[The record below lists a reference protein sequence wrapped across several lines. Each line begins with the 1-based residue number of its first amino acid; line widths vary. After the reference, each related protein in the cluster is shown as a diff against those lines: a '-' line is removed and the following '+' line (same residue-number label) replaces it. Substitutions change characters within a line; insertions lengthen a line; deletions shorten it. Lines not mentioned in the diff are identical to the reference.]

1 MIITASSA
9 SIGAFFIFELCKNSV
24 FFLLLIAGF
33 ALAQSPADSLYREDQ
48 IYASIGY
55 PLLVES
61 PEGLTQN
68 KLSHTFSLGF
78 IRDMPINSA
87 RNLAFGL
94 GLGLN
99 YNVVYTNL
107 QFTDDMEATT
117 FVSSDVTNQW
127 NSVDAEIPLE
137 FRWRSSSPTNYQFW
151 RIYAGVV
158 GYYSLSAKQRTRAA
172 LTDSITSLSVQN
184 FRLAFRLNVGNN
196 TWNLT
201 YTHPI
206 DSFFDF
212 DKSTHNKS
220 LSQLKTAKLGLVFY
234 IF

>member
-1 MIITASSA
+1 MQKQH
-9 SIGAFFIFELCKNSV
+9 FL
-24 FFLLLIAGF
+24 LLLIASF

-48 IYASIGY
+48 IYASMGY
-55 PLLVES
+55 PLLIDT

-68 KLSHTFSLGF
+68 KLSHTFSFGF

-107 QFTDDMEATT
+107 QFTDDMKSTT

-127 NSVDAEIPLE
+127 NSVDVEIPLE
-137 FRWRSSSPTNYQFW
+137 FRWRNSTAMNYQFW
-151 RIYAGVV
+151 RIYGGVV
-158 GYYSLSAKQRTRAA
+158 GYYPLSAKQRTRTA
-172 LTDSITSLSVQN
+172 LTESITSLSVQN
-184 FRLAFRLNVGNN
+184 FRLALRLNVGNN

-220 LSQLKTAKLGLVFY
+220 LSQLKTAKLGLIFY

>member
-1 MIITASSA
+1 MQKQH
-9 SIGAFFIFELCKNSV
+9 FL
-24 FFLLLIAGF
+24 LLLIASF

-48 IYASIGY
+48 IYVSMGY
-55 PLLVES
+55 PLLIDT

-94 GLGLN
+94 GFGLN
-99 YNVVYTNL
+99 YNLVYTNL
-107 QFTDDMEATT
+107 QFTEDMKSTT
-117 FVSSDVTNQW
+117 FVLSDVTNQW
-127 NSVDAEIPLE
+127 NSVDVEIPLE
-137 FRWRSSSPTNYQFW
+137 FRWRNSTAMNYQFW
-151 RIYAGVV
+151 RIYGGVV
-158 GYYSLSAKQRTRAA
+158 GYYSLSAKQRTRTA
-172 LTDSITSLSVQN
+172 LTESISSLSVQN
-184 FRLAFRLNVGNN
+184 FRLALRLNVGNN

-206 DSFFDF
+206 DSFFNF
-212 DKSTHNKS
+212 DKSTQNKS
-220 LSQLKTAKLGLVFY
+220 LSQLKTAKLGLIFY

>member
-1 MIITASSA
+1 MQKQC
-9 SIGAFFIFELCKNSV
+9 FL
-24 FFLLLIAGF
+24 LLLIAGF
-33 ALAQSPADSLYREDQ
+33 TLAQSPTDSFYREDQ
-48 IYASIGY
+48 IYALIGY
-55 PLLVES
+55 PLLVET

-107 QFTDDMEATT
+107 QFTDDLEAMT
-117 FVSSDVTNQW
+117 FVSGDVKNQW
-127 NSVDAEIPLE
+127 NSVNAEIPLE
-137 FRWRSSSPTNYQFW
+137 FRWRTSTPTNYQFW
-151 RIYAGVV
+151 RVYAGVV
-158 GYYSLSAKQRTRAA
+158 GYYSLSAKQRTRTAIIE
-172 LTDSITSLSVQN
+172 SNTSLSVQK
-184 FRLAFRLNVGNN
+184 FRLALRLNVGNN

-212 DKSTHNKS
+212 HKSTHNKS
-220 LSQLKTAKLGLVFY
+220 LRQLKTAKLGLIFY

>member
-1 MIITASSA
+1 MQ
-9 SIGAFFIFELCKNSV
+9 KQY
-24 FFLLLIAGF
+24 FLLLLVASF

-48 IYASIGY
+48 IYASMGY
-55 PLLVES
+55 PLLIDT

-94 GLGLN
+94 GFGLN

-107 QFTDDMEATT
+107 QFTDDMKSTT

-127 NSVDAEIPLE
+127 TSVDVEIPLE
-137 FRWRSSSPTNYQFW
+137 FRWRNSTAMNYQFW
-151 RIYAGVV
+151 RIYGGVV
-158 GYYSLSAKQRTRAA
+158 GYYSLSAKQRTTTA
-172 LTDSITSLSVQN
+172 LTESITSLSVQN
-184 FRLAFRLNVGNN
+184 FRLALRLNVGNN

-212 DKSTHNKS
+212 DKSTQNKS
-220 LSQLKTAKLGLVFY
+220 LSQLKTAKLGLIFY

>member
-1 MIITASSA
+1 MQKQH
-9 SIGAFFIFELCKNSV
+9 FL
-24 FFLLLIAGF
+24 LLLIASF

-48 IYASIGY
+48 IYASMGY
-55 PLLVES
+55 PLLIDT

-107 QFTDDMEATT
+107 QFTDDMKSTT

-127 NSVDAEIPLE
+127 NSVDVEIPLE
-137 FRWRSSSPTNYQFW
+137 FRWRNSTAMNYQFW
-151 RIYAGVV
+151 RIYGGVV
-158 GYYSLSAKQRTRAA
+158 GYYSLSAKQRTTTA
-172 LTDSITSLSVQN
+172 LTESITSLSVQN
-184 FRLAFRLNVGNN
+184 FRLALRLNVGNN

-212 DKSTHNKS
+212 DKSAHNKS
-220 LSQLKTAKLGLVFY
+220 LSQLKTAKLGLIFY

>member
-1 MIITASSA
+1 MQ
-9 SIGAFFIFELCKNSV
+9 KQY
-24 FFLLLIAGF
+24 FLILLIASLS
-33 ALAQSPADSLYREDQ
+33 LAQSPADSSYREDQ

-55 PLLVES
+55 PLLINK

-78 IRDMPINSA
+78 IRDMPINRT
-87 RNLAFGL
+87 RNLAIGL

-107 QFTDDMEATT
+107 QFIDDMNKSI
-117 FVSSDVTNQW
+117 FVSSDLINQW
-127 NSVDAEIPLE
+127 SSLNTEIPLE
-137 FRWRSSSPTNYQFW
+137 LRWRSSTPTNYQFW
-151 RIYAGVV
+151 RLYAGLV
-158 GYYSLSAKQRTRAA
+158 GHYSLMAKQSTRTA
-172 LTDSITSLSVQN
+172 ITETINSLSVQK
-184 FRLAFRLNVGNN
+184 FRLALRLSIGNN

-201 YTHPI
+201 YAHPI

-212 DKSTHNKS
+212 DKSTQNKS
-220 LSQLKTAKLGLVFY
+220 VSELKTAKLGLIFY

>member
-1 MIITASSA
+1 M
-9 SIGAFFIFELCKNSV
+9 
-24 FFLLLIAGF
+24 LIASF
-33 ALAQSPADSLYREDQ
+33 ALAQSPADSFYREDQ
-48 IYASIGY
+48 IYVSIGY
-55 PLLVES
+55 PLLIDT

-78 IRDMPINSA
+78 VRDMPINSA

-107 QFTDDMEATT
+107 QFTDDIKSTT
-117 FVSSDVTNQW
+117 FVSGDVINQW
-127 NSVDAEIPLE
+127 NSVDAEIPIE
-137 FRWRSSSPTNYQFW
+137 FRWRSSTPTNYQFW

-172 LTDSITSLSVQN
+172 LTESISSLSVQN
-184 FRLAFRLNVGNN
+184 FRLALRLNVGNN
-196 TWNLT
+196 SWNLT

-212 DKSTHNKS
+212 DKSTQNKS

>member
-1 MIITASSA
+1 MQK
-9 SIGAFFIFELCKNSV
+9 LH
-24 FFLLLIAGF
+24 FLLLLIGGYAF
-33 ALAQSPADSLYREDQ
+33 AQTPADSLYREDQ
-48 IYASIGY
+48 IYASVGY
-55 PLLVES
+55 PLLIDT

-78 IRDMPINSA
+78 LRDIPINTA

-107 QFTDDMEATT
+107 RFTDNVE
-117 FVSSDVTNQW
+117 VSTYISSEVINQW
-127 NSVDAEIPLE
+127 SILDAEIPLE
-137 FRWRSSSPTNYQFW
+137 IRWRSSTPKNYQFW
-151 RIYAGVV
+151 RVYAGMV
-158 GYYSLSAKQRTRAA
+158 GYYSLSAKQRTRTAF
-172 LTDSITSLSVQN
+172 TESFSPLSVQN
-184 FRLAFRLNVGNN
+184 FRIALRLNVGNN

-206 DSFFDF
+206 NSLFNL
-212 DKSTHNKS
+212 DKFTQNKQI
-220 LSQLKTAKLGLVFY
+220 SQIKTSKLGLIFY

>member
-1 MIITASSA
+1 MQKQS
-9 SIGAFFIFELCKNSV
+9 FL
-24 FFLLLIAGF
+24 LLLIAGF
-33 ALAQSPADSLYREDQ
+33 TLAQSPADSFYREDQ
-48 IYASIGY
+48 IYALIGY
-55 PLLVES
+55 PLLVET

-107 QFTDDMEATT
+107 QLTDDMEATT
-117 FVSSDVTNQW
+117 FVSGDVTNQW
-127 NSVDAEIPLE
+127 NSVNAEIPLE
-137 FRWRSSSPTNYQFW
+137 FRWRTSTPTNYQFW
-151 RIYAGVV
+151 RVYAGVV
-158 GYYSLSAKQRTRAA
+158 GYYSLLAKQRTRTAIIE
-172 LTDSITSLSVQN
+172 SNTSLSVQK
-184 FRLAFRLNVGNN
+184 FRLALRLNVGNN

-212 DKSTHNKS
+212 HKSTHNKS
-220 LSQLKTAKLGLVFY
+220 LRQLKTAKLGLIFY

>member
-1 MIITASSA
+1 MQKQ
-9 SIGAFFIFELCKNSV
+9 C

>member
-1 MIITASSA
+1 MQKQH
-9 SIGAFFIFELCKNSV
+9 FL
-24 FFLLLIAGF
+24 LLLIASF

-48 IYASIGY
+48 IYVSIGY
-55 PLLVES
+55 PLLIDT

-107 QFTDDMEATT
+107 QFTDDMKSTT
-117 FVSSDVTNQW
+117 FVSSDVINQW

-137 FRWRSSSPTNYQFW
+137 LRWRSSTPDSYQFW

-172 LTDSITSLSVQN
+172 ITESISSLSVQN
-184 FRLAFRLNVGNN
+184 FRLALRLNVGNN

-212 DKSTHNKS
+212 DKSAHNKS
-220 LSQLKTAKLGLVFY
+220 LSQIKTAKLGLVFY

>member
-1 MIITASSA
+1 MQK
-9 SIGAFFIFELCKNSV
+9 LH
-24 FFLLLIAGF
+24 FLLLLIGGF
-33 ALAQSPADSLYREDQ
+33 AFSQTPTDSLYREDQ
-48 IYASIGY
+48 IYASVGY
-55 PLLVES
+55 PLLIGT

-78 IRDMPINSA
+78 VRDIPINTA

-107 QFTDDMEATT
+107 QFTDNVEVSTY
-117 FVSSDVTNQW
+117 VSSEVINQW
-127 NSVDAEIPLE
+127 SFLDAEIPLE
-137 FRWRSSSPTNYQFW
+137 FRWRSSTPKNYQFW
-151 RIYAGVV
+151 RVYAGMV
-158 GYYSLSAKQRTRAA
+158 GYYSLSAKQRTRTAF
-172 LTDSITSLSVQN
+172 TESFSPLSVQN
-184 FRLAFRLNVGNN
+184 FRIALRLNVGNN

-206 DSFFDF
+206 NSLFNL
-212 DKSTHNKS
+212 DKFTQNKS
-220 LSQLKTAKLGLVFY
+220 FSQIKTSKLGLIFY

>member
-1 MIITASSA
+1 MQKQC
-9 SIGAFFIFELCKNSV
+9 FL
-24 FFLLLIAGF
+24 LLLIASF
-33 ALAQSPADSLYREDQ
+33 ALAQSPADSFYREDQ
-48 IYASIGY
+48 IYVSIGY
-55 PLLVES
+55 PLLIDT

-78 IRDMPINSA
+78 VRDMPINSA

-107 QFTDDMEATT
+107 QFTDDIKSTT
-117 FVSSDVTNQW
+117 FVSGDVINQW
-127 NSVDAEIPLE
+127 NSVDAEIPIE
-137 FRWRSSSPTNYQFW
+137 FRWRSSTPTNYQFW

-172 LTDSITSLSVQN
+172 LTESISSLSVQN
-184 FRLAFRLNVGNN
+184 FRLALRLNVGNN
-196 TWNLT
+196 SWNLT

-212 DKSTHNKS
+212 DKSTQNKS

>member
-1 MIITASSA
+1 MQKQH
-9 SIGAFFIFELCKNSV
+9 FL
-24 FFLLLIAGF
+24 LLLIASF

-55 PLLVES
+55 PLLIDT

-78 IRDMPINSA
+78 TRDIPINSA

-107 QFTDDMEATT
+107 QFTDDMKSTT

-127 NSVDAEIPLE
+127 NSVDVEIPLE
-137 FRWRSSSPTNYQFW
+137 FRWRNSTAMNYQFW
-151 RIYAGVV
+151 RIYGGVV
-158 GYYSLSAKQRTRAA
+158 GYYSLSAKQRTRTA
-172 LTDSITSLSVQN
+172 LTESITSLSVQN
-184 FRLAFRLNVGNN
+184 FRLALRLNVGNN

-212 DKSTHNKS
+212 DKFIHNKS
-220 LSQLKTAKLGLVFY
+220 LSQLKTAKLGLIFY

>member
-1 MIITASSA
+1 M
-9 SIGAFFIFELCKNSV
+9 
-24 FFLLLIAGF
+24 
-33 ALAQSPADSLYREDQ
+33 
-48 IYASIGY
+48 GY
-55 PLLVES
+55 PLLIDT

-94 GLGLN
+94 GFGLN
-99 YNVVYTNL
+99 YNLVYTNL
-107 QFTDDMEATT
+107 QFTEDMKSTT
-117 FVSSDVTNQW
+117 FVLSDVTNQW
-127 NSVDAEIPLE
+127 NSVDVEIPLE
-137 FRWRSSSPTNYQFW
+137 FRWRNSTAMNYQFW
-151 RIYAGVV
+151 RIYGGVV
-158 GYYSLSAKQRTRAA
+158 GYYSLSAKQRTKTA
-172 LTDSITSLSVQN
+172 LTESISSLSVQN
-184 FRLAFRLNVGNN
+184 FRLALRLNVGNN

-206 DSFFDF
+206 DLFFDF

-220 LSQLKTAKLGLVFY
+220 FSYLKTAKLGLIFY

>member
-1 MIITASSA
+1 MQKQ
-9 SIGAFFIFELCKNSV
+9 C
-24 FFLLLIAGF
+24 FLLLLVASF

-55 PLLVES
+55 PLLIET

-68 KLSHTFSLGF
+68 KLSHTFSFGF
-78 IRDMPINSA
+78 IRDMPINSS

-107 QFTDDMEATT
+107 QFTDDMKSTT

-127 NSVDAEIPLE
+127 NSVDVEIPLE
-137 FRWRSSSPTNYQFW
+137 FRWRNSTAMNYQFW
-151 RIYAGVV
+151 RVYAGVV
-158 GYYSLSAKQRTRAA
+158 GYYSLSAKQRTRVA
-172 LTDSITSLSVQN
+172 LTESITSLSVQN
-184 FRLAFRLNVGNN
+184 FRLALRLNVGNN

-212 DKSTHNKS
+212 HKSTHNKS

>member
-1 MIITASSA
+1 MQK
-9 SIGAFFIFELCKNSV
+9 LH
-24 FFLLLIAGF
+24 FLLLLIGGYAF
-33 ALAQSPADSLYREDQ
+33 AQTPSDSLYREDQ
-48 IYASIGY
+48 IYASVGY
-55 PLLVES
+55 PLLIDT

-78 IRDMPINSA
+78 LRDIPINTA

-107 QFTDDMEATT
+107 RFTDNVE
-117 FVSSDVTNQW
+117 VSTYISSEVINQW
-127 NSVDAEIPLE
+127 SILDAEIPLE
-137 FRWRSSSPTNYQFW
+137 IRWRSSTPKNYQFW
-151 RIYAGVV
+151 RVYAGMV
-158 GYYSLSAKQRTRAA
+158 GYYSLSAKQRTRTAF
-172 LTDSITSLSVQN
+172 TESFSPLSVQN
-184 FRLAFRLNVGNN
+184 FRIALRLNVGNN

-206 DSFFDF
+206 NSLFNL
-212 DKSTHNKS
+212 DKFTQNKQI
-220 LSQLKTAKLGLVFY
+220 SQIKTSKLGLIFY

>member
-1 MIITASSA
+1 MQKQH
-9 SIGAFFIFELCKNSV
+9 FL
-24 FFLLLIAGF
+24 LLLIASF

-48 IYASIGY
+48 IYVSIGY
-55 PLLVES
+55 PLLIDT

-78 IRDMPINSA
+78 VRDMPINSA

-107 QFTDDMEATT
+107 QFTDDIKSTT
-117 FVSSDVTNQW
+117 FVSGNVINQW
-127 NSVDAEIPLE
+127 NSVDAEIPIE
-137 FRWRSSSPTNYQFW
+137 FRWRSSTPTNYQFW

-172 LTDSITSLSVQN
+172 LTESISSLSVQN
-184 FRLAFRLNVGNN
+184 FRLSLRLNVGNN

-212 DKSTHNKS
+212 DKSTQNKS

>member
-1 MIITASSA
+1 MQKQH
-9 SIGAFFIFELCKNSV
+9 FL
-24 FFLLLIAGF
+24 LLLIASF

-48 IYASIGY
+48 IYASMGY
-55 PLLVES
+55 PLLIDT

-107 QFTDDMEATT
+107 QFTDDIKSTT
-117 FVSSDVTNQW
+117 FVSGDVINQW
-127 NSVDAEIPLE
+127 NSVDAEIPIE
-137 FRWRSSSPTNYQFW
+137 FRWRSSTPTNYQFW

-172 LTDSITSLSVQN
+172 LTESISSLSVQN
-184 FRLAFRLNVGNN
+184 FRLALRLNVGNN

-212 DKSTHNKS
+212 DKSAHNKS
-220 LSQLKTAKLGLVFY
+220 LSQIKTAKLGLVFY

>member
-1 MIITASSA
+1 MQKQH
-9 SIGAFFIFELCKNSV
+9 FV
-24 FFLLLIAGF
+24 LLLIASF
-33 ALAQSPADSLYREDQ
+33 ALAQSPADSSYREDQ

-55 PLLVES
+55 PLLIDT
-61 PEGLTQN
+61 PEGHTQN

-78 IRDMPINSA
+78 IRDMPINTA

-107 QFTDDMEATT
+107 QFTDNMEATT
-117 FVSSDVTNQW
+117 FVSSDLINQW
-127 NSVDAEIPLE
+127 SSVDAEIPLE
-137 FRWRSSSPTNYQFW
+137 FRWRSSTPANYQFW
-151 RIYAGVV
+151 RVYAGVV
-158 GYYSLSAKQRTRAA
+158 GYYSLSAKQRTRTA
-172 LTDSITSLSVQN
+172 LTESITSLSVQN
-184 FRLAFRLNVGNN
+184 FRLALRLNVGNN

-212 DKSTHNKS
+212 DKSAHNKS
-220 LSQLKTAKLGLVFY
+220 FSKLKTAKLGLIFY

>member
-1 MIITASSA
+1 MQKQH
-9 SIGAFFIFELCKNSV
+9 FL
-24 FFLLLIAGF
+24 LLLIASF

-55 PLLVES
+55 PLLIDT

-78 IRDMPINSA
+78 TRDIPINSA

-107 QFTDDMEATT
+107 QFTDDMKSTT

-127 NSVDAEIPLE
+127 NSVDVEIPLE
-137 FRWRSSSPTNYQFW
+137 FRWRNSTAMNYQFW
-151 RIYAGVV
+151 RIYGGVV
-158 GYYSLSAKQRTRAA
+158 GYYSLSAKQRTRTA
-172 LTDSITSLSVQN
+172 LTESITSLSVQN
-184 FRLAFRLNVGNN
+184 FRLALRLNVGNN

-212 DKSTHNKS
+212 DKSAHNKS
-220 LSQLKTAKLGLVFY
+220 FSKLKTAKLGLIFY